1 MSSDGV
7 LTSTDDP
14 ITDVP
19 MARSPDGYASLS
31 AMTDVVTQQKQF
43 LSDKVAHFT
52 ESVIREMTRQA
63 MLHGAINLAQGFPD
77 FSAPSEIK
85 IAAQE
90 AIGADVNQYAITW
103 GAKSLRGAIA
113 RQIQAWQGVAVDPE
127 KQVTVCCGSTEAMIS
142 TLLAVCNAGDEVVIF
157 EPYYENYG
165 PDSILSGAKPRFV
178 KLRPPHEPK
187 GEWTFDERELRAAF
201 HKHTKAII
209 VNTPNNPTG
218 KVFTRAELE
227 LIRDLCVEFDVLAIT
242 DEIYEHILYDGTKHI
257 SMASLP
263 GMEERTITIN
273 GMSKN
278 YSVTGWRVGWTVAP
292 PRITDAI
299 RKVHDFLTVGA
310 PAPLQE
316 AGVSALSLPESYYA
330 KLAEGYRKRRDRLV
344 PALEAAGFRCFLPR
358 GAYYVMTD
366 ISAFGYADDVAFTK
380 YLVSDVG
387 VAAVPGSSFY
397 RDPRDGARQVRFAF
411 CKRDETL
418 DEAAKRLKQV
428 HPLGAAGRRS

>member
-1 MSSDGV
+1 MSG
-7 LTSTDDP
+7 TATH
-14 ITDVP
+14 
-19 MARSPDGYASLS
+19 
-31 AMTDVVTQQKQF
+31 KKHF
-43 LSDKVAHFT
+43 LSDRVAHFT

-63 MLHGAINLAQGFPD
+63 MVHGAINLAQGFPD
-77 FSAPSEIK
+77 FPAPAEIK
-85 IAAQE
+85 KAAQA

-103 GAKSLRGAIA
+103 GASNLREAIA
-113 RQIQAWQGVAVDPE
+113 RRMQTTQGVAVDPD

-178 KLRPPHEPK
+178 KLRPPRAADH
-187 GEWTFDERELRAAF
+187 EWTFDERELRAAF
-201 HKHTKAII
+201 HEHTKAII

-227 LIRDLCVEFDVLAIT
+227 LIRDLCVKFDVLAIT
-242 DEIYEHILYDGTKHI
+242 DEIYEHILYDGSKHI
-257 SMASLP
+257 SMAALD
-263 GMEERTITIN
+263 GMQGRTVTIN
-273 GMSKN
+273 GMSKT
-278 YSVTGWRVGWTVAP
+278 YSVTGWRVGWTIAP

-316 AGVSALSLPESYYA
+316 AGASALSLPEGYYL
-330 KLAEGYRKRRDRLV
+330 KLAEGYRKRRDRLI
-344 PALEAAGFRCFLPR
+344 PALEQAGFQCFRPR

-366 ISAFGYADDVAFTK
+366 IRRFGFPDDVAFTK
-380 YLVSDVG
+380 YLVSEIG

-397 RDPRDGARQVRFAF
+397 REPKDGASQVRFAF
-411 CKRDETL
+411 CKKDDTL
-418 DEAAKRLKQV
+418 NAAAQRLQKLC
-428 HPLGAAGRRS
+428 PDAR

>member
-1 MSSDGV
+1 MAEV
-7 LTSTDDP
+7 
-14 ITDVP
+14 V
-19 MARSPDGYASLS
+19 ARSRH
-31 AMTDVVTQQKQF
+31 F
-43 LSDKVAHFT
+43 LSDRVSHFT

-63 MLHGAINLAQGFPD
+63 MVHGAINLAQGFPD
-77 FSAPSEIK
+77 FPAPVEIK
-85 IAAQE
+85 RAAQE

-113 RQIQAWQGVAVDPE
+113 RQMEAWQGVKVDPE

-142 TLLAVCNAGDEVVIF
+142 TLMAVCNAGDEVVIF

-178 KLRPPHEPK
+178 KLRPPRDA
-187 GEWTFDERELRAAF
+187 GSEWTFDEQELRRAF
-201 HKHTKAII
+201 HKNTKAII

-273 GMSKN
+273 GMSKT
-278 YSVTGWRVGWTVAP
+278 YSVTGWRVGWTIGP

-316 AGVSALSLPESYYA
+316 AGASALSMPESYYT
-330 KLAEGYRKRRDRLV
+330 KLAEGYRKRRDRLLPV
-344 PALEAAGFRCFLPR
+344 LEESGFRCFLPR

-366 ISAFGYADDVAFTK
+366 ISGFGYADDLAFTK
-380 YLVSDVG
+380 YLVSEIG

-397 RDPRDGARQVRFAF
+397 RDPKDGAHQVRFAF

-418 DEAAKRLKQV
+418 DEAAKRLKRLKKV
-428 HPLGAAGRRS
+428 RPAGRKTGG

>member
-1 MSSDGV
+1 MTEV
-7 LTSTDDP
+7 
-14 ITDVP
+14 V
-19 MARSPDGYASLS
+19 SP
-31 AMTDVVTQQKQF
+31 QKHF
-43 LSDKVAHFT
+43 LSDRVAHFT

-63 MLHGAINLAQGFPD
+63 MVHGAINLAQGFPD
-77 FSAPSEIK
+77 FPAPAEIK
-85 IAAQE
+85 QAAQE
-90 AIGADVNQYAITW
+90 AIGADANQYAITW

-113 RQIQAWQGVAVDPE
+113 RQMGAWQGVRVDPE
-127 KQVTVCCGSTEAMIS
+127 RQVTVCCGSTEAMIS
-142 TLLAVCNAGDEVVIF
+142 TLMAICNTGDEVVIF

-178 KLRPPHEPK
+178 KLRPPKEAG
-187 GEWTFDERELRAAF
+187 GEWTFDERELKATF
-201 HKHTKAII
+201 HRNTKAII

-242 DEIYEHILYDGTKHI
+242 DEIYEHILYDGAKHI
-257 SMASLP
+257 SMAALA

-273 GMSKN
+273 GMSKT
-278 YSVTGWRVGWTVAP
+278 YSVTGWRVGWTIAP
-292 PRITDAI
+292 PHITDAI

-316 AGVSALSLPESYYA
+316 AGASALSLPESYYA

-344 PALEAAGFRCFLPR
+344 PALEEAGFRCFLPR

-366 ISAFGYADDVAFTK
+366 VSGFRYANDLAFTK
-380 YLVSDVG
+380 YLVSEIG

-397 RDPRDGARQVRFAF
+397 RNPKDGAEQVRFAF

-418 DEAAKRLKQV
+418 DEAAKRLKKV
-428 HPLGAAGRRS
+428 RPARRSSSGA